1 MVYKILSSQSAAL
14 PNASFA
20 LSGRGVH
27 GDYWG
32 SIVGYSGI
40 LTGYQ
45 HGNEAVNLSPIGI
58 GSGSVCAADIFQA
71 QLSKASSI
79 YQNKSVVYPLSRKCK
94 FFIKY

>member
-20 LSGRGVH
+20 LSGRGVN

-32 SIVGYSGI
+32 ALVGYSGI

-45 HGNEAVNLSPIGI
+45 HGNEAVVLSPIAI
-58 GSGSVCAADIFQA
+58 STNAPCAVDIFQA
-71 QLSKASSI
+71 QLSKA
-79 YQNKSVVYPLSRKCK
+79 
-94 FFIKY
+94 